1 MKNKNKNKIL
11 IFLGLILFQ
20 IFLIFISL
28 FYFSYFFQKE
38 ILLKLQPIV
47 DPRSLF
53 QGNYLF
59 LNYEISYLRKNSYQG
74 PQSFSSGE
82 RIFVILKK
90 VNEHYSAKEVS
101 KTLPKNEVFLKG
113 KVFSNYGGNLR
124 IIYGIETYFVPE
136 SKAREIEKKLRE
148 FQRKTDVYVKVK
160 VDNKGNALV
169 KEILVGE
176 AKINLLDI
184 KKAEKEIENLIKRRD
199 QKRISDIQNLAQVLD
214 EFYKDYGF
222 YPVSLSYLSPKYLS
236 EIPRDPQ
243 TGQDYFYAYYPSFKP
258 FAYHLGARLEGERF
272 ELRRDDDFNS
282 KKAGFV
288 NGFDGEDPI
297 YDIHRV
303 KFIEKPKET
312 PQIFFHQTERFCKI
326 LGSEWTDTRLSIEP
340 CNEYCKKLGFSKGI
354 LSTSG
359 KKFCAGAEC
368 SYVADFSTCE
378 IKKISNDGKCGCAS
392 EFICKCE

>member
-1 MKNKNKNKIL
+1 MKDKNKNKIL
-11 IFLGLILFQ
+11 IFLGLVLFQ
-20 IFLIFISL
+20 IFLIFVSL

-74 PQSFSSGE
+74 PQDFSPGE

-90 VNEHYSAKEVS
+90 VNEHYSAKAVS
-101 KTLPKNEVFLKG
+101 KTLPKNEIFLKG
-113 KVFSNYGGNLR
+113 EVFSNYRGNLR

-148 FQRKTDVYVKVK
+148 FQRKTDIYVKIK

-169 KEILVGE
+169 KEILVGKT
-176 AKINLLDI
+176 KINLLDI
-184 KKAEKEIENLIKRRD
+184 KKAEKEVENLIKRRD
-199 QKRISDIQNLAQVLD
+199 QKRIADVQNLAQALD
-214 EFYKDYGF
+214 EFYKDHGF

-243 TGQDYFYAYYPSFKP
+243 TGEDYFYAYYPSFEP

-272 ELRRDDDFNS
+272 ELKNDDDFNS
-282 KKAGFV
+282 KRVGFV

-297 YDIHRV
+297 YDFHRV
-303 KFIEKPKET
+303 KFKRKIQET
-312 PQIFFHQTERFCKI
+312 PSVSFPQFERFCI
-326 LGSEWTDTRLSIEP
+326 LLGNEWTDTRLSKEP
-340 CNEYCKKLGFSKGI
+340 CNEYCKKIGFSEGV
-354 LSTSG
+354 LFTRG
-359 KKFCAGAEC
+359 KKFCAGPEC

-378 IKKISNDGKCGCAS
+378 IKKRLNDGKCGCAK
-392 EFICKCE
+392 EFICKCK